1 MGVCVDGG
9 SNNFLHCVDSNEDP
23 VLSIMFNSNSSL
35 KSSAIFLIML
45 YTSSIMYCKDK
56 LWLIPYKNFFSFYSA
71 FHPCI
76 NYEHFPF
83 LYTNSQFRDFS
94 ANRSYSRNFYRA
106 ITKYLYTIHNI
117 VKSGLFISI
126 ISVKTLIF
134 IQRHSDP
141 YRMQNGIVSNSDI
154 KCIYIFWKIIA
165 IKKHANCLYVC

>member
-1 MGVCVDGG
+1 MRPLESSPVDKRGP
-9 SNNFLHCVDSNEDP
+9 LP
-23 VLSIMFNSNSSL
+23 VLHSLSHLSFACSLAGSFSQSSL
-35 KSSAIFLIML
+35 FRLTFLFL
-45 YTSSIMYCKDK
+45 SP
-56 LWLIPYKNFFSFYSA
+56 LPYKKFFSFYSA

-117 VKSGLFISI
+117 AKSGLFISI
-126 ISVKTLIF
+126 ISVKNLMF
-134 IQRHSDP
+134 IRRHSDP

-165 IKKHANCLYVC
+165 IKKNTLIAYTFVSTYIITTG